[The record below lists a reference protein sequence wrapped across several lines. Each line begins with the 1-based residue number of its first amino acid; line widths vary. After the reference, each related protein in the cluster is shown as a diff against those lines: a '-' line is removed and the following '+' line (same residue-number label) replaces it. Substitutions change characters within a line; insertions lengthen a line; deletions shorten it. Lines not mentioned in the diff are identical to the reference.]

1 MKKMCLLF
9 LCLLISIIPVSAL
22 SYEREPSIEVLSISY
37 LDPQKGITTPISS
50 NYISKG
56 EKILVITIY
65 NSAVREKVE
74 YSNLQESLFFN
85 SREDMLFTAYN
96 VELELEGNEAV
107 KVKAGKVKLPAIPAL
122 HTVSLQFPIEVISG
136 EEVTITL
143 KVQYEVID
151 RLETLETFTQFQ
163 RPTEFTTTITN
174 SSSGISISNTTRY
187 HIEIPTKE
195 YSLRYSKKETE
206 IPIRL
211 IVEERVL
218 ISVEDVKTGKLIAG
232 GKGDIKVVLKNVGK
246 KVARNAYAILELPK
260 AQTQTTATVPSA
272 LPMSLLMLQQQQIP
286 SEVSQPF
293 PQPSY
298 FIGDLKPGDFAI
310 AEFRVPI
317 EVTSGGIYPVKIK
330 LVYTD
335 DFGNLKETDP
345 VTFGIEVLSKPKIDV
360 KDVKSDVFVNSKG
373 DVIVKMISDVELVQA
388 SARIVVSPP
397 LSALSSEC
405 YIGDIKAGEEFT
417 AIFRLKASSEAKA
430 TKYPAEIY
438 LKFKAG
444 DDFSESDAIRIG
456 VEVQPEVDFEV
467 IGIPEMY
474 AGEEKIVVFGIKN
487 TGNLEVRD
495 ATARLII
502 VSPFSSTD
510 DTAFF
515 GNLKPGEVANVS
527 FKISVDR
534 DATPKLYA
542 LNLEVKYRTEN
553 GEWVISK
560 PEKAIISVKAP
571 PLNYLLYLILIVAA
585 IAAIAY
591 YVKRKLK

>member
-1 MKKMCLLF
+1 
-9 LCLLISIIPVSAL
+9 
-22 SYEREPSIEVLSISY
+22 
-37 LDPQKGITTPISS
+37 
-50 NYISKG
+50 
-56 EKILVITIY
+56 
-65 NSAVREKVE
+65 
-74 YSNLQESLFFN
+74 
-85 SREDMLFTAYN
+85 
-96 VELELEGNEAV
+96 
-107 KVKAGKVKLPAIPAL
+107 LPAIPAL

>member
-286 SEVSQPF
+286 SGVSQPF

-495 ATARLII
+495 ATARL
-502 VSPFSSTD
+502 
-510 DTAFF
+510 
-515 GNLKPGEVANVS
+515 
-527 FKISVDR
+527 
-534 DATPKLYA
+534 
-542 LNLEVKYRTEN
+542 
-553 GEWVISK
+553 
-560 PEKAIISVKAP
+560 
-571 PLNYLLYLILIVAA
+571 
-585 IAAIAY
+585 
-591 YVKRKLK
+591 

>member
-286 SEVSQPF
+286 SGVSQPF